1 MGAGSLD
8 ASTRAWISLRGGAVT
23 PRALNVTQL
32 AIAAPA
38 LVTAVLVAAWLAGQG
53 RF

>member
-1 MGAGSLD
+1 
-8 ASTRAWISLRGGAVT
+8 
-23 PRALNVTQL
+23 VTQL

-38 LVTAVLVAAWLAGQG
+38 LVTAFLVAAWLAGQG